1 MYQAKVKVLT
11 PTQLIVGFT
20 SRRKNV
26 PGQVKS
32 SNITSMNAIKQILSR
47 LVIRTDDGV
56 YISHKKLCFVK
67 SVMVE
72 NRA

>member
-1 MYQAKVKVLT
+1 MHDPMEFLFRIPAFLDST
-11 PTQLIVGFT
+11 IVGFT

-32 SNITSMNAIKQILSR
+32 SNITSMNAIKQILSC

-56 YISHKKLCFVK
+56 YI
-67 SVMVE
+67 
-72 NRA
+72 